1 LSSAA
6 SPWHTGGV
14 PPPLIRLA
22 LPDEYDAIGHL
33 LVRSYAAIPNM
44 PVSEGLIAELSNVR
58 ARAEDCVVLAAA
70 DAGEV
75 VGTVTY
81 VPSHVVAA
89 AEFDDPDGAGIRMLA
104 VDPQRRRS
112 GLGRALTEECLRHA
126 RAAGRTTVYLHTT
139 QWMTQAQQMYETI
152 GFERDRALDWTP
164 EPGVKLLG
172 YRYELT

>member
-1 LSSAA
+1 M
-6 SPWHTGGV
+6 TR
-14 PPPLIRLA
+14 PPIRLA

-33 LVRSYAAIPNM
+33 LVRSYAAIPDM
-44 PVSEGLIAELSNVR
+44 PVSEELIAELTDVR
-58 ARAEDCVVLAAA
+58 ARAEDCVVLAAM
-70 DAGEV
+70 DGGDV

-89 AEFDDPDGAGIRMLA
+89 AEFDDPEGAGIRMLA
-104 VDPQRRRS
+104 VDPAFRGK

-126 RAAGRTTVYLHTT
+126 KAAGRTTVYLHTT
-139 QWMTQAQQMYETI
+139 PWMEAAGRMYQAM
-152 GFERDRALDWTP
+152 GFQRRRDLDWTP